1 MQESVEGVPNP
12 ACSPSVRCFR
22 VQVTTWKIS
31 AKQISL
37 RIVGRRRSLTPAGS
51 ARLVGTKVSFC
62 LRRRRRQKKKVNS
75 IQYAKT
81 SKYCRCTYCV
91 NRETLT
97 PLFFFFP
104 SIPFC
109 KIPVSKPTKQWN
121 AKELS
126 TRWTPHF
133 LSSSGMERPMSSLSQ
148 PDPYVDRYHHRP
160 QISQEDQDVILELLC
175 QCVVSLVPV
184 TLDVS
189 SQVSD

>member
-1 MQESVEGVPNP
+1 MQPLGEMLPSSSDNLEAICQANQLENCGPPPFADTCWLGP
-12 ACSPSVRCFR
+12 ARWNQSFILSP
-22 VQVTTWKIS
+22 
-31 AKQISL
+31 
-37 RIVGRRRSLTPAGS
+37 PPPPP
-51 ARLVGTKVSFC
+51 
-62 LRRRRRQKKKVNS
+62 QKKSKLNS
-75 IQYAKT
+75 GYAKT
-81 SKYCRCTYCV
+81 SKYCRGTYCV

-133 LSSSGMERPMSSLSQ
+133 LSSSGMERPMSSSLSQ
-148 PDPYVDRYHHRP
+148 PDLYADRYHHRP

-175 QCVVSLVPV
+175 QCVVSLVPM

>member
-62 LRRRRRQKKKVNS
+62 LRRRRRQKKKSKLNS
-75 IQYAKT
+75 GYAKT
-81 SKYCRCTYCV
+81 SKYCRGTYCV

-97 PLFFFFP
+97 PLFFFF
-104 SIPFC
+104 S
-109 KIPVSKPTKQWN
+109 PVSPSARYQYQ
-121 AKELS
+121 
-126 TRWTPHF
+126 
-133 LSSSGMERPMSSLSQ
+133 SQ
-148 PDPYVDRYHHRP
+148 PNNGTQKNCPHVGHPIFCRR
-160 QISQEDQDVILELLC
+160 
-175 QCVVSLVPV
+175 VVWNGP
-184 TLDVS
+184 
-189 SQVSD
+189 